1 MARGWESKSV
11 EEQQSE
17 FNKSNPENPGKKKS
31 PVEQERARQ
40 VKTLQLTR
48 SYIQNQLERSQNE
61 RHRQM
66 LSQEIQHLDSEI
78 AAVKNGGHQPTS

>member
-11 EEQQSE
+11 EEQQAE
-17 FNKSNPENPGKKKS
+17 FTKSNTTNAKKKS

-48 SYIQNQLERSQNE
+48 QYIQQQLERSQNE
-61 RHRQM
+61 RHKQM
-66 LSQEIQHLDSEI
+66 LNQEIQHLDSQI
-78 AAVKNGGHQPTS
+78 AAVQDGGNHQPS

>member
-11 EEQQSE
+11 EEQQAE
-17 FNKSNPENPGKKKS
+17 FVKSNPGTTKRKS

-48 SYIQNQLERSQNE
+48 SYILHQMEQSKSE
-61 RHRQM
+61 RHKQL
-66 LSQEIQHLDSEI
+66 LSQEIQHLDLQI
-78 AAVKNGGHQPTS
+78 AAVQNGGNHQSS